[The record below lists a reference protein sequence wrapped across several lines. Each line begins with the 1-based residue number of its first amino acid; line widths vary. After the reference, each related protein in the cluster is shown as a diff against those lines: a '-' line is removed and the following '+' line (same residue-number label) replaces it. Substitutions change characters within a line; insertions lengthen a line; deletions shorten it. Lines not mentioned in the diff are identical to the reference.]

1 MLRILILVSALLTI
15 VAQATPHP
23 FETLSGLKRFD
34 KNATLPK
41 AAIDTSTLFDIKG
54 VKIGDNVL
62 SQAIN
67 LDSQGG
73 DLGRIRGGYR
83 SDKIQFSFDQAY
95 LGTRLNQQLSL
106 YFNKDSGFVNRI
118 NIKYLLKDSY
128 FDITPVKEQTL
139 QAAIQKYG
147 APFSMAQAYA
157 NSKQQKGNISLE
169 QFIDELQDEDSIHPL
184 ALEYLKNKNISKSA
198 KFVKDEDG
206 YALMHTGFDRCY
218 LWQHNNFTQVLSFCF
233 FDKSGA
239 NMNGRGVELEL
250 YNFAIAE
257 VIATTKPKSIT
268 PPLLTL

>member
-1 MLRILILVSALLTI
+1 MLRILIIVSALLTV
-15 VAQATPHP
+15 VAQASPHP

-34 KNATLPK
+34 KAATLPK
-41 AAIDTSTLFDIKG
+41 TSIDTSKLFDIKG

-67 LDSQGG
+67 LDSKGG

-83 SDKIQFSFDQAY
+83 SEKIQFSFDQAY

-106 YFNKDSGFVNRI
+106 YFNKDSGFINRI
-118 NIKYLLKDSY
+118 NIKYLLQDSY
-128 FDITPVKEQTL
+128 FNITPVKEQTL

-147 APFSMAQAYA
+147 APFSMEQAYTIS
-157 NSKQQKGNISLE
+157 NQQKGNISLE
-169 QFIDELQDEDSIHPL
+169 GFIEDLQDKNSIHPL
-184 ALEYLKNKNISKSA
+184 ALEYLENKNISKSA
-198 KFVKDEDG
+198 KFVTGENN

-218 LWQHNNFTQVLSFCF
+218 LWQQNNFTQVLSFCF

-250 YNFAIAE
+250 YNFAISE
-257 VIATTKPKSIT
+257 VIATTKPQNIT